1 MKAIRLPKNPKVYI
15 KEIDNLQKENKT
27 LENESATLT
36 KDNERLKGLEK
47 TIETLKSKS
56 ATLTKDNER
65 LKGLEKTIETL
76 KSENRMLKSENIL
89 QRAKISQEVAAT
101 DPVQNERNA
110 KLKEENDDV
119 QNKRNT
125 KLKEENVGLKK
136 ENTKLKAEK
145 ERLEQQNAE
154 QQNKIAEKADKADLV
169 ALRLRLENLQRFAE
183 SGEFETKTSYITKY
197 HNFSTCLFLCAI
209 LLFNIFAIWFI
220 ACRPAVSDA
229 TGIRELPWMFLLFLC
244 ATLAVNIV
252 WAIIV
257 SYRAVRAGKQRAW
270 VGISAAIVLLVLN
283 MVAVWL
289 FAFHPVELTAA
300 VYALLVFLMV
310 ANIAE
315 GAAAIF
321 YSYGNENGY
330 VPSIFTFIALL
341 PVLIIFIGW
350 IRA

>member
-1 MKAIRLPKNPKVYI
+1 MNEFVPISLNSEEYEKRIEELKKSNGDLARE
-15 KEIDNLQKENKT
+15 KEELENKNKE
-27 LENESATLT
+27 LENE
-36 KDNERLKGLEK
+36 KDRLKSANVDLKRANKQLER
-47 TIETLKSKS
+47 TKS
-56 ATLTKDNER
+56 A
-65 LKGLEKTIETL
+65 LED
-76 KSENRMLKSENIL
+76 ENRKLINDNNE
-89 QRAKISQEVAAT
+89 QRKKISQEVAAT
-101 DPVQNERNA
+101 DSVQNERNA
-110 KLKEENDDV
+110 KLKEENDD
-119 QNKRNT
+119 
-125 KLKEENVGLKK
+125 LKK
-136 ENTKLKAEK
+136 ENTELKAENNSLK
-145 ERLEQQNAE
+145 KANEEQ
-154 QQNKIAEKADKADLV
+154 KKGMAEKADKADLV
-169 ALRLRLENLQRFAE
+169 ALRLRLEKLQRFAE

-244 ATLAVNIV
+244 ATLVVNIV

-321 YSYGNENGY
+321 YSYGNENGFI
-330 VPSIFTFIALL
+330 PSIFTFIALL

>member
-1 MKAIRLPKNPKVYI
+1 MNEFVPISLTPEEYQKWIEELKKSNGDLEIGKEKLKNKN
-15 KEIDNLQKENKT
+15 KE
-27 LENESATLT
+27 LENE
-36 KDNERLKGLEK
+36 KEQ
-47 TIETLKSKS
+47 
-56 ATLTKDNER
+56 
-65 LKGLEKTIETL
+65 L
-76 KSENRMLKSENIL
+76 KSEYNTLASKYEGLERENKQLERTKSALENRNFVLGNENKILKNKIKGQS
-89 QRAKISQEVAAT
+89 AKISQEVAAT
-101 DPVQNERNA
+101 DSVQNERNA
-110 KLKEENDDV
+110 KLKEENDD
-119 QNKRNT
+119 
-125 KLKEENVGLKK
+125 LKK
-136 ENTKLKAEK
+136 ENTELKAENNSLK
-145 ERLEQQNAE
+145 KANEEQ
-154 QQNKIAEKADKADLV
+154 KKGMAEKADKADLV
-169 ALRLRLENLQRFAE
+169 ALRLRLENLQRL
-183 SGEFETKTSYITKY
+183 SGNDEYETERDQRRIKGIRAH

-244 ATLAVNIV
+244 ATLVVNIV

-321 YSYGNENGY
+321 YSYGNENGFI
-330 VPSIFTFIALL
+330 PSIFAFIALL

>member
-1 MKAIRLPKNPKVYI
+1 MDEFVPISLNSEEYEKRIAELEKSNGVLERGKEKLKNKN
-15 KEIDNLQKENKT
+15 KE
-27 LENESATLT
+27 LENE
-36 KDNERLKGLEK
+36 KERLKSEYNALESK
-47 TIETLKSKS
+47 YEDLERENKRLESTKS
-56 ATLTKDNER
+56 AL
-65 LKGLEKTIETL
+65 
-76 KSENRMLKSENIL
+76 ENRNFALGNENKILKNKIKGQS
-89 QRAKISQEVAAT
+89 AKISQEVAAT
-101 DPVQNERNA
+101 DSVQNEKNGK
-110 KLKEENDDV
+110 KLQEENDD
-119 QNKRNT
+119 
-125 KLKEENVGLKK
+125 LKK
-136 ENTKLKAEK
+136 ENTELKAENNSLK
-145 ERLEQQNAE
+145 EVNEEQR
-154 QQNKIAEKADKADLV
+154 KGMAEKADKADLV
-169 ALRLRLENLQRFAE
+169 ALRLRLENLQRL
-183 SGEFETKTSYITKY
+183 SGNDEYETERDQRRIKGIRAH
-197 HNFSTCLFLCAI
+197 HNFSTCLLLCAI

-220 ACRPAVSDA
+220 ACKPAVSGA

-244 ATLAVNIV
+244 ATLVVNIV

-321 YSYGNENGY
+321 YSYGNENGFI
-330 VPSIFTFIALL
+330 PSIFTFIALL

>member
-1 MKAIRLPKNPKVYI
+1 MDEFVPISLNSEEYEKRIAELEKSNGVLERGKEKLKNKN
-15 KEIDNLQKENKT
+15 KE
-27 LENESATLT
+27 LENE
-36 KDNERLKGLEK
+36 KEQLKSEYS
-47 TIETLKSKS
+47 TLKSKYEDLEHENKQLERTKS
-56 ATLTKDNER
+56 AL
-65 LKGLEKTIETL
+65 
-76 KSENRMLKSENIL
+76 ENRNFVLGNENKILKNKIKGQS
-89 QRAKISQEVAAT
+89 AKISQEVAAT
-101 DPVQNERNA
+101 DSVQNEKNGK
-110 KLKEENDDV
+110 KLQEEND
-119 QNKRNT
+119 
-125 KLKEENVGLKK
+125 GLKK
-136 ENTKLKAEK
+136 ENTELKK
-145 ERLEQQNAE
+145 GM
-154 QQNKIAEKADKADLV
+154 AEKADRADLV

-197 HNFSTCLFLCAI
+197 HSFSTCLFLCAI

-244 ATLAVNIV
+244 ATLVVNIV

-270 VGISAAIVLLVLN
+270 VGIGAAIVLLVLN

-321 YSYGNENGY
+321 YSYGNENGFI
-330 VPSIFTFIALL
+330 PSIFAFIALL

>member
-15 KEIDNLQKENKT
+15 KEIDTLQKENKT

-36 KDNERLKGLEK
+36 E
-47 TIETLKSKS
+47 
-56 ATLTKDNER
+56 DNER

-76 KSENRMLKSENIL
+76 KSENRMLKSGNIL
-89 QRAKISQEVAAT
+89 QREKILQEVAAT

-110 KLKEENDDV
+110 KLKEEN
-119 QNKRNT
+119 
-125 KLKEENVGLKK
+125 VGLKK
-136 ENTKLKAEK
+136 ENTELKAENNSLK
-145 ERLEQQNAE
+145 KANEEQ
-154 QQNKIAEKADKADLV
+154 KKGMAEKADRADLV

-220 ACRPAVSDA
+220 ACKPAVSGA

>member
-1 MKAIRLPKNPKVYI
+1 MNEFVPISPDSEEYEKRIAKLEESNGVLERGKEKLKNKN
-15 KEIDNLQKENKT
+15 KE
-27 LENESATLT
+27 LENE
-36 KDNERLKGLEK
+36 KERLKSEYNTLASKYEGLERENK
-47 TIETLKSKS
+47 QLKRTKS
-56 ATLTKDNER
+56 AL
-65 LKGLEKTIETL
+65 
-76 KSENRMLKSENIL
+76 ENRNFVLGNENKILKEQS
-89 QRAKISQEVAAT
+89 AKISQEVAAT
-101 DPVQNERNA
+101 DSVQNERNA
-110 KLKEENDDV
+110 KLKEENDD
-119 QNKRNT
+119 
-125 KLKEENVGLKK
+125 LKK
-136 ENTKLKAEK
+136 ENTELKAENNSLK
-145 ERLEQQNAE
+145 KANEEQ
-154 QQNKIAEKADKADLV
+154 KKGMAEKADKADLV
-169 ALRLRLENLQRFAE
+169 ALRLRLENLQRL
-183 SGEFETKTSYITKY
+183 SGNDEYETERDQRRIKGIRAH

-244 ATLAVNIV
+244 ATLVVNIV

>member
-15 KEIDNLQKENKT
+15 KEIDNLQKKNKT
-27 LENESATLT
+27 FENE
-36 KDNERLKGLEK
+36 
-47 TIETLKSKS
+47 S

-101 DPVQNERNA
+101 DSVQNEKNGK
-110 KLKEENDDV
+110 KLQEEND
-119 QNKRNT
+119 
-125 KLKEENVGLKK
+125 GLKK
-136 ENTKLKAEK
+136 ENTELKK
-145 ERLEQQNAE
+145 GM
-154 QQNKIAEKADKADLV
+154 AEKADRADLV
-169 ALRLRLENLQRFAE
+169 ALRLRLEKLQRFAE

-244 ATLAVNIV
+244 ATLVVNIV

-321 YSYGNENGY
+321 YSYGNENGFI
-330 VPSIFTFIALL
+330 PSIFAFIALL